1 MIVPARHVYDQLSRA
16 EWLIAIRQ
24 SIADTRRWTDNITER
39 GKALMLPRKLS
50 EKEKQSIAALRQL
63 HDERYR
69 KGQCRHCGGAIPCAS
84 PFGDIE
90 VGVSRLFSARRIR
103 KGTS

>member
-24 SIADTRRWTDNITER
+24 SVAETRCWTDTITER

-84 PFGDIE
+84 PFGDVEI
-90 VGVSRLFSARRIR
+90 GVSRLFRPRGTQ
-103 KGTS
+103 KGTA